1 MLRYGQ
7 GRLRLRCGIPFGI
20 SGHHGLSQYERRK
33 VYTVGRITLTG
44 DGIRE
49 LRGCL
54 HTHIYILIHLD
65 VSLFLIE

>member
-44 DGIRE
+44 DGIRGYE
-49 LRGCL
+49 AACKHF
-54 HTHIYILIHLD
+54 HT
-65 VSLFLIE
+65 S